1 MCERARVCVCVSVC
15 GVSVRVC
22 MSMFVATCLA
32 CSHSCVCAMFLH
44 CVFLH
49 RCGEVATFYHL
60 CVCAAIIV
68 FFVIDVFFCL
78 CVCSAIVILFSP
90 RLCVHST
97 IAVSFVTLYAFPS
110 LFTLM

>member
-1 MCERARVCVCVSVC
+1 MCVCVSVC

-68 FFVIDVFFCL
+68 FFC
-78 CVCSAIVILFSP
+78 
-90 RLCVHST
+90 
-97 IAVSFVTLYAFPS
+97 Y
-110 LFTLM
+110 